1 MLHRYVDGPVWSSAA
16 RRRCGGRVPSRA
28 MSTGLQGFDTSRLEA
43 VIELMYLAAAADD
56 EFSDEERAH
65 FKTSVES
72 LTDNKV
78 SDLDALVSKID
89 AALKAEGRD
98 ARLVSLKDRLP
109 DPKMREVALQMAI
122 RLMAVDGVVRT
133 AERSLILEAADA
145 LEIEG
150 DRAADMVAR
159 AGH

>member
-1 MLHRYVDGPVWSSAA
+1 
-16 RRRCGGRVPSRA
+16 
-28 MSTGLQGFDTSRLEA
+28 MSTASTLQGFDTSRLEA
-43 VIELMYLAAAADD
+43 VIELLYLAAAADE

-65 FKTSVES
+65 FRTSVES
-72 LTDNKV
+72 LTDHAV
-78 SDLDALVSKID
+78 DDLDGLVSRV
-89 AALKAEGRD
+89 AVALQAEGRD
-98 ARLVSLKDRLP
+98 ARLAAVKARLP

-133 AERSLILEAADA
+133 AERSLIMEAAEA
-145 LEIEG
+145 LEIDG

>member
-1 MLHRYVDGPVWSSAA
+1 
-16 RRRCGGRVPSRA
+16 
-28 MSTGLQGFDTSRLEA
+28 MSTGLQGFDPSRLEA
-43 VIELMYLAAAADD
+43 VIELMYLAAAADE

-65 FKTSVES
+65 FKSSVES
-72 LTDNKV
+72 LTDRKV
-78 SDLDALVSKID
+78 DDLDALVGRVD
-89 AALKAEGRD
+89 AALKSEGRD
-98 ARLVSLKDRLP
+98 ARLAAVKARLP
-109 DPKMREVALQMAI
+109 DAKMREVALQMAI

-145 LEIEG
+145 LEIDG

>member
-1 MLHRYVDGPVWSSAA
+1 
-16 RRRCGGRVPSRA
+16 
-28 MSTGLQGFDTSRLEA
+28 
-43 VIELMYLAAAADD
+43 MYLAAAADE

-65 FKTSVES
+65 FRTSVES
-72 LTDNKV
+72 LTDHAV
-78 SDLDALVSKID
+78 DDLDGLVSRV
-89 AALKAEGRD
+89 AVALQAEGRD
-98 ARLVSLKDRLP
+98 ARLAAVKARLP

-133 AERSLILEAADA
+133 AERSLIMEAAEA
-145 LEIEG
+145 LEIDG